1 MRWLC
6 YHGSGYHAWLGWRR
20 EPKLMQLSPRVSE
33 QSMLGITLHGIQY
46 WRWHFSVIWWYKKSP
61 RQFIGATTAHRGRS
75 RRTALCKPNAGGMW
89 FSMLQFHQGPC
100 CRCTSGTA
108 RSMATARR
116 LRGQQHSS
124 GAGRCADKPDS
135 WNDRDRFHQQKGP
148 NVGMRQKLQSKMHI
162 TGVQNTLR
170 NARRPVFPCHIN

>member
-1 MRWLC
+1 MAPLRFAEANSTCSALVPVPVRMS
-6 YHGSGYHAWLGWRR
+6 Y
-20 EPKLMQLSPRVSE
+20 
-33 QSMLGITLHGIQY
+33 I
-46 WRWHFSVIWWYKKSP
+46 VIWWYKRSP

-75 RRTALCKPNAGGMW
+75 RRTALCKPNTGGMW

-116 LRGQQHSS
+116 LRGRQHSS

-162 TGVQNTLR
+162 TRGTKYPAKCAATGFSLS
-170 NARRPVFPCHIN
+170 